1 MAEARLGRTLL
12 ILMEDGQ
19 ICDSRPH
26 ADLHQDGAEV
36 AIQWVQCEQL
46 AQADQIDLV
55 ETIQTPWARLCL
67 RHQEAQRCRSAQPHH
82 LRQPH
87 RSTQASRPTK
97 KQITQ
102 RWANLLCVL
111 LPLEACDPHVLVPPT
126 I

>member
-1 MAEARLGRTLL
+1 MTGARLDRTLL

-19 ICDSRPH
+19 TCDSHPH

-36 AIQWVQCEQL
+36 AIQWVQCELL

-67 RHQEAQRCRSAQPHH
+67 RHQEAQLCRSPQAHH
-82 LRQPH
+82 SGQPH

-102 RWANLLCVL
+102 PA
-111 LPLEACDPHVLVPPT
+111 P
-126 I
+126 